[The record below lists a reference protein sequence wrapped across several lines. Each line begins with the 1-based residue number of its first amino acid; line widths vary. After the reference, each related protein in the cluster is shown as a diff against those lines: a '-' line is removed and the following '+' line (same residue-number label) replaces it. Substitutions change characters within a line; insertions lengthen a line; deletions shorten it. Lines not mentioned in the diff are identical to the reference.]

1 MEILVCVKRVPVPGV
16 RFVLTEDERE
26 IVTRNLGFTI
36 SPHEECAVEAAVQLV
51 EQHGGSSTVLT
62 MGEPAAVEQ
71 LRFAISMG
79 VNEAI
84 LIETDGGE
92 CDAAA
97 TTAAIVEAVR
107 AEQSAGVPFDALL
120 FGNESADAGN
130 YQVGLGVAHA
140 LNLPCVVGIKALD
153 VQADG
158 SVVAKREIAEGWEVY
173 ELALPAVFTVK
184 EGVNLPRY
192 PLLRGRLAAK
202 KKEIKTY
209 PAQGP
214 GEAGLEMMAFKNPQE
229 TASQVE
235 VLGEGPGAAPRVA
248 ALLQEMGVL

>member
-84 LIETDGGE
+84 LIESDGGE
-92 CDAAA
+92 CDAA
-97 TTAAIVEAVR
+97 TTAAAIVDTIR
-107 AEQSAGVPFDALL
+107 AEESAVVPFDVLL
-120 FGNESADAGN
+120 FGNESADSGN
-130 YQVGLGVAHA
+130 YQVGLRVAHA
-140 LNLPCVVGIKALD
+140 LNLPCVTGIKALD
-153 VQADG
+153 IQANG
-158 SVVAKREIAEGWEVY
+158 RAVAKREIAEGWEVY
-173 ELALPAVFTVK
+173 DLALPAVFTVK

-202 KKEIKTY
+202 RKEIKTY
-209 PAQGP
+209 PALDL
-214 GEAGLEMMAFKNPQE
+214 GEVGLETMVLRNPPE
-229 TASQVE
+229 TATQVQ
-235 VLGEGPGAAPRVA
+235 VVGEGPGAAPKVA
-248 ALLQEMGVL
+248 TLLQEMGIL